1 MSVNRFQTVVGVKNS
16 AGSDR
21 RRVKARQRFDEAIQI
36 AGETPALQTQA
47 EPLQTSGGNERR
59 IPSAASS
66 GPMHVSGVIYSGWEQ
81 RMEKKI
87 FWVTFTVLGLVADVV
102 LPLWWALAATIPIGV
117 FSWWLAYRSGSR

>member
-1 MSVNRFQTVVGVKNS
+1 
-16 AGSDR
+16 
-21 RRVKARQRFDEAIQI
+21 
-36 AGETPALQTQA
+36 
-47 EPLQTSGGNERR
+47 
-59 IPSAASS
+59 
-66 GPMHVSGVIYSGWEQ
+66 MHVSGVIYSGWEQ